1 MGLAG
6 GAGRPPQGRVPHRP
20 RPRCVRTS
28 DRPRAAR
35 SAAAAAALQGVTG
48 GRASAATDGRR
59 GGQEAGEWAAL
70 SAALLWAPRRVRPA
84 GAFGS
89 WAGWAAARWDP
100 GAGLRETRRAGAGG
114 DRKRDERG
122 GGRAEDTPFLRAA
135 SAGPRGQS
143 SRSALGPVGPSPSRR
158 HECAGRGDPGGA
170 ACRLGVLGG
179 GCSLPPRWARRD
191 PRLSPG
197 LLRSV
202 PRVAAVAGSALPPE
216 SPLSEGRFESLS

>member
-1 MGLAG
+1 M
-6 GAGRPPQGRVPHRP
+6 
-20 RPRCVRTS
+20 RTS

-35 SAAAAAALQGVTG
+35 SAAAAAALQGVAG
-48 GRASAATDGRR
+48 GRASAATDGRPS
-59 GGQEAGEWAAL
+59 GQEVGEW
-70 SAALLWAPRRVRPA
+70 ALLWAPPRVRPA
-84 GAFGS
+84 RAFGS
-89 WAGWAAARWDP
+89 WAGRAAARWGP
-100 GAGLRETRRAGAGG
+100 IAGLRETRGAGAGG

-122 GGRAEDTPFLRAA
+122 GGRAEDTRFLRAA
-135 SAGPRGQS
+135 SAGPRGQG

-216 SPLSEGRFESLS
+216 SPQSEGRFESLS